1 MCFFSNL
8 NFLPEPPSPTFK
20 SVSHRDSIYSNIAFY
35 SSLLPFLL
43 SFFALIAFFLS
54 FLEIKRNGV
63 NTVAFPG
70 WRRAVFKHMAQ
81 VASTAGTDYLNPVH
95 KIAGVLFELYPV
107 TGNYIIE
114 TWPAG
119 PGLEFGVRGKELLPA
134 GCTGVNS
141 FFLVIVQVAGKGL
154 FRTFLPQDVILF
166 RREYLFP
173 FFFRFFNHFLC
184 QLQTPFAYKLVVP

>member
-1 MCFFSNL
+1 ML
-8 NFLPEPPSPTFK
+8 
-20 SVSHRDSIYSNIAFY
+20 
-35 SSLLPFLL
+35 
-43 SFFALIAFFLS
+43 AFFLS

-81 VASTAGTDYLNPVH
+81 VASTAGTDYLDPVH
-95 KIAGVLFELYPV
+95 EIAGVLFELYFV

-119 PGLEFGVRGKELLPA
+119 SGLKFSVRGKELLPT
-134 GCTGVNS
+134 GSTGVNS
-141 FFLVIVQVAGKGL
+141 FFFVIVQVARKRL
-154 FRTFLPQDVILF
+154 FRIFLPQDVILL
-166 RREYLFP
+166 RREYFFP

-184 QLQTPFAYKLVVP
+184 QLQTPFAYKLVVLEILLFFESTKTNYEFKS